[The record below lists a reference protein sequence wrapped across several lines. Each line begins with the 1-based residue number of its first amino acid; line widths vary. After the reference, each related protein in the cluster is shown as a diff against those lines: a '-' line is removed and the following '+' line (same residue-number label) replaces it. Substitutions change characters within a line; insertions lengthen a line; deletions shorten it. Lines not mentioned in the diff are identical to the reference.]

1 MAQVLFSFPS
11 ELLLIFISS
20 TLQVGLNVCYPFL
33 VQEAVTFLDSP
44 TAPVNVGYGLLGGFF
59 CVSFGIAVSR
69 VRFMRCDHLL
79 T

>member
-1 MAQVLFSFPS
+1 MTQVLFSFPS

-20 TLQVGLNVCYPFL
+20 TLQVELNVCYSFL
-33 VQEAVTFLDSP
+33 VQEAVTFLNSP
-44 TAPVNVGYGLLGGFF
+44 TTPVNVGYGLLEGFF
-59 CVSFGIAVSR
+59 CVSFGIAVSQ